1 MYLYLYL
8 SIYLYIA
15 PLSPLAA
22 AAAPIH
28 IRTQAPADPI
38 KQPQRPAQA
47 ERTKA
52 IAGAKKRRETWKS
65 VHVYMK
71 NNHPSPARTGK
82 SKAAGAAS
90 WLLLISIKTRQTPPL
105 LSKLDAKSRA
115 RNPARHFPHPN
126 YSARNNKK
134 ETWLTFSLSVF
145 RTFFI
150 HNYGERSYRDT
161 LIWQVD
167 WLQFKAVVA
176 I

>member
-8 SIYLYIA
+8 SIYIA

-47 ERTKA
+47 NRMRAT
-52 IAGAKKRRETWKS
+52 AGAKKRCEKWKT
-65 VHVYMK
+65 VHAGMK

-82 SKAAGAAS
+82 SKAAPAAFQ
-90 WLLLISIKTRQTPPL
+90 LLLISIKTRQTPPL

-126 YSARNNKK
+126 YSAHTNKK
-134 ETWLTFSLSVF
+134 EPWLTFSLIVS
-145 RTFFI
+145 RAFFI
-150 HNYGERSYRDT
+150 HNYG
-161 LIWQVD
+161 
-167 WLQFKAVVA
+167 
-176 I
+176 